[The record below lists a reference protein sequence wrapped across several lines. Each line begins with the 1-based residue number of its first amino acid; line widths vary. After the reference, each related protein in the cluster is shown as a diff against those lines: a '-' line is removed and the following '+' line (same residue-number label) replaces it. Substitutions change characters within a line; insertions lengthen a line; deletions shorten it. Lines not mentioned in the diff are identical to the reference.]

1 MYACIH
7 TDTGHEDITM
17 RDALVH
23 LAAVIVSS
31 PSMESTNL
39 WFHLFDPVKLKG
51 SHIPGF
57 CV

>member
-1 MYACIH
+1 
-7 TDTGHEDITM
+7 M

-23 LAAVIVSS
+23 LAAVIVSC
-31 PSMESTNL
+31 PSKESTNL
-39 WFHLFDPVKLKG
+39 WYHLFDPVKLKG